1 MLPVDV
7 SKQQISG
14 LIISKHCTVDAASKL
29 KAEKLYG
36 WKSVALTPEQ
46 WIQALES
53 GSTIQPSQFN
63 QKLDED
69 GNVIEPFQYTH
80 AEEYWQST
88 HFVCADADYIRGVDF
103 TEKLLR
109 DPDGK
114 PIKDEQGKPIPV
126 LDDNG
131 EPVMED
137 VNPDGVVAWQEDKQ
151 LCRLYPSLADDCYAA
166 LQSVSSMT
174 DVKPPPHRRYRLIF
188 VFDEKIESVDH
199 YSQILLTLSERYPI
213 IPSIKRAPSQPVF
226 GNANDTGKAV
236 VTGNVLSLSDF
247 AYTEPVASDK
257 PSSNGKTPTGKYNA
271 TQRRYCND
279 LDGLITDAKLTRHET
294 GPDGTVRVDCPF
306 NPKHTRDACIGL
318 NAGGYPY
325 FKCHHNSCSG
335 HGFNQMVKSAGIEV
349 VSENKSGA
357 KVGSAQSEKPE
368 PIEIAE
374 EFMDKH
380 RYWFTHE
387 ELHQYNPHTGLYEPC
402 EPILRY
408 DARKVLGRKA
418 RTQTVNEVQNHIT
431 DMAHRSDYGDDG
443 AVFKNGVLSF
453 DSMNLSSHSP
463 DRYYLSAYPVNYI
476 CSKEVDERPF
486 TDYLN
491 ELVMDMDGVV
501 TLLEMIGSCFYSEVH
516 DLQTGFMLTGSGSN
530 GKSTLLE
537 IIDSLIGLENIS
549 RTPFPDYGVNRWAKA
564 DLVGKSVALDDDIDL
579 SVPLSSAIKPL
590 ITQKYHQGEE
600 KYKKSFMFKMMATFI
615 GAINGQ
621 PNTLDTTN
629 AFWRRWCILD
639 FPNVF
644 DKDAGR
650 KREIMDTFTDPD
662 MLDDIA
668 SISLHAFSKAR
679 RVGRFNVPSHSAEL
693 IESFQ
698 EDTNHVITFGN
709 ECLAHEPE
717 AYESRKA
724 IWGAYN
730 DWATANRIQKPYG
743 NQRFWSALANMNYK
757 TTRKVRIGDTLE
769 RIVDDVK
776 LV

>member
-318 NAGGYPY
+318 DAGGYPY

-549 RTPFPDYGVNRWAKA
+549 RTPFPDYG
-564 DLVGKSVALDDDIDL
+564 
-579 SVPLSSAIKPL
+579 
-590 ITQKYHQGEE
+590 
-600 KYKKSFMFKMMATFI
+600 
-615 GAINGQ
+615 
-621 PNTLDTTN
+621 
-629 AFWRRWCILD
+629 
-639 FPNVF
+639 
-644 DKDAGR
+644 
-650 KREIMDTFTDPD
+650 REPM
-662 MLDDIA
+662 
-668 SISLHAFSKAR
+668 
-679 RVGRFNVPSHSAEL
+679 G
-693 IESFQ
+693 
-698 EDTNHVITFGN
+698 
-709 ECLAHEPE
+709 
-717 AYESRKA
+717 
-724 IWGAYN
+724 
-730 DWATANRIQKPYG
+730 
-743 NQRFWSALANMNYK
+743 
-757 TTRKVRIGDTLE
+757 
-769 RIVDDVK
+769 
-776 LV
+776 